1 MLFTEDKPR
10 ALIAMS
16 GGVDSTV
23 SAALMCEQ
31 GYECIGVNMKLHD
44 TGRDEDELG
53 CKTCC
58 SLADAEDA
66 RSVCHKLGMK
76 FYVFNFTEDFDRQVV
91 DRFVCAYE
99 HGCTPNPCIDC
110 NKYMKFSRLY
120 DRAKVLGC
128 DFIVTGHYARIVY
141 DAQRGR
147 WLLLKAKNEAKDQSY
162 VLYFLN
168 QEQLAHTRFPL
179 GDFESKEQVRE
190 YASRYDFINARK
202 HDSQDICFVPD
213 GKYAD
218 FLSEYTG
225 KNYPCGDFVDTHGN
239 VLGQHKGIVRYTIGQ
254 RKGLGLALPESMYV
268 KGKDMEKNQVILSTN
283 AELFSDHLV
292 ADTFNWISM
301 EQPTEPIHVKAKTRY
316 QAKEADVTVTVLE
329 NGRVDLKFD
338 QPQRALT
345 PGQAVVLYDG
355 EIVVGGGV
363 IREV

>member
-1 MLFTEDKPR
+1 MLFTKDKPR

-23 SAALMCEQ
+23 SAAIMCEQ

-44 TGRDEDELG
+44 TGKDEAEQS

-76 FYVFNFTEDFDRQVV
+76 FYVFNFSEDFDRQVV

-99 HGCTPNPCIDC
+99 NGRTPNPCIDC
-110 NKYMKFSRLY
+110 NKYMKFSKLY

-128 DFIVTGHYARIVY
+128 DVIVTGHYARIVY
-141 DAQRGR
+141 DEQRGR
-147 WLLLKAKNEAKDQSY
+147 WLLLKAKNTAKDQSY

-179 GDFESKEQVRE
+179 GDFESKEQVRQ
-190 YASRYDFINARK
+190 YASKYDFINARK

-218 FLSEYTG
+218 FLTEYTG
-225 KNYPCGDFVDTHGN
+225 KNYPCGEFVDTKGN

-268 KGKDMEKNQVILSTN
+268 KGKDMQKNQVILSTN
-283 AELFSDHLV
+283 EALFSTHLI
-292 ADTFNWISM
+292 ADSFNWISM
-301 EQPTEPIHVKAKTRY
+301 DEPSEPIHVKAKTRY

-329 NGRVDLKFD
+329 NGLVDMVFD

-363 IREV
+363 IRET